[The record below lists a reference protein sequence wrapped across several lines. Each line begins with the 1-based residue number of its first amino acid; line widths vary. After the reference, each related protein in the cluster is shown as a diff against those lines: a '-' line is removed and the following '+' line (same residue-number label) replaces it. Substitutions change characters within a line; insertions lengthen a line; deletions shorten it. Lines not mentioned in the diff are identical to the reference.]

1 MKGARAMKISCTG
14 RLFDLR
20 GLKVPEIL
28 EWKLGIIQEWRD
40 IAPISALEY
49 TGNRASK
56 LGDRERPLTFTP
68 HNVESVTVP
77 TPTSG
82 CLTLSRRET
91 YVK

>member
-1 MKGARAMKISCTG
+1 MKISCTG

-49 TGNRASK
+49 TGRQQ
-56 LGDRERPLTFTP
+56 GQQTRDRERPITFTP

-91 YVK
+91 YAK